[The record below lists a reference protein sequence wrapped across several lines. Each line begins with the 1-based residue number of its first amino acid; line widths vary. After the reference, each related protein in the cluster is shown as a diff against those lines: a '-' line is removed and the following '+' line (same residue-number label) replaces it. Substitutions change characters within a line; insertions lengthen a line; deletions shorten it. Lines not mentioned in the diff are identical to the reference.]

1 MSGPSE
7 LEKHLKK
14 TESRLLKRLG
24 RINDQYE
31 NDMSK
36 LIEEYNHKYYANR
49 DFNLTKDQI
58 ESFDKETGK
67 LFTKLGRDVKKSS
80 NRIRR
85 IRERI
90 RRISMRK

>member
-1 MSGPSE
+1 MSGPSK

-14 TESRLLKRLG
+14 TESRLLKRLED
-24 RINDQYE
+24 INRKYE

-36 LIEEYNHKYYANR
+36 LIEEYNHKYYANG
-49 DFNLTKDQI
+49 DFKLTKDQI
-58 ESFDKETGK
+58 ESFDKKTDK
-67 LFTKLGRDVKKSS
+67 LFTELGRGVKKSS